1 MTVLGKCGWKLHQNN
16 IQVLLQL
23 ENSRTKIISLFI
35 EAVVH
40 GGRERREGCETEGF
54 GKKVLQRITIVKRE
68 MVSLSREKTKMKKM
82 PNRK

>member
-54 GKKVLQRITIVKRE
+54 GKKSFTKNNNRQKRNGF
-68 MVSLSREKTKMKKM
+68 SLE
-82 PNRK
+82 RKNENEENAK